1 MRVLVVEDE
10 AKLASLLRQGLR
22 REGMGVDV
30 VSTGEEAVTRATA
43 TNYDVI
49 LLDVMLPGHD
59 GFEVCRRLRAYEVW
73 SPTLMLTALD
83 DVHDRDPR
91 ARQRRR
97 RLPRQAVLVR
107 RAAGADAS
115 ADASRRAA
123 AADAADGRRAP
134 ARPGRRA
141 GCGAATTSCR

>member
-59 GFEVCRRLRAYEVW
+59 GFEVCRRLRAFEVW

-83 DVHDRDPR
+83 DVHDQDRLAPHLSHRPNPR
-91 ARQRRR
+91 SCPSCRRYQRRR
-97 RLPRQAVLVR
+97 H
-107 RAAGADAS
+107 S
-115 ADASRRAA
+115 AREW
-123 AADAADGRRAP
+123 
-134 ARPGRRA
+134 
-141 GCGAATTSCR
+141 